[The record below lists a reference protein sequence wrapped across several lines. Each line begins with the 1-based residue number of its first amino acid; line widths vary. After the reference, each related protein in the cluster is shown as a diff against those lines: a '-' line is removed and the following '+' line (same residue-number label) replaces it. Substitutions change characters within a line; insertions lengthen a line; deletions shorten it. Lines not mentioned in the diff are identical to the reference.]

1 MKAKNL
7 LYLAIYV
14 FAQRGVAGGNFPESQ
29 IPRGDGTRQDIP
41 LSKTSDWCI

>member
-14 FAQRGVAGGNFPESQ
+14 FAPLGVAGGIFPESQ
-29 IPRGDGTRQDIP
+29 ISRGDGKR
-41 LSKTSDWCI
+41 

>member
-14 FAQRGVAGGNFPESQ
+14 FAPRGVAGGIFSESQ
-29 IPRGDGTRQDIP
+29 ILRGGGKR
-41 LSKTSDWCI
+41 